1 MRCTKLVPGS
11 TQDRAM
17 RKLAIFSLLAFRA
30 ISGIDSYASSA
41 PAPERIQRGEELQVS
56 SAEVGR
62 YGGTLVV
69 GQRAEPK
76 TLNPVTATDGPSRE
90 VIGRMMADLVHINR
104 VTQQTEPAL
113 ASSWKLSTD
122 GRSFTVKLRQGVRF
136 SDGYPFSADDV
147 VFSFRVYLDEKVHS
161 PNRDL
166 LTIGGKPISAVK
178 IDDHTVRFD
187 MSQPYAAAER
197 IFDSVAIL
205 PQHLLLKSYEQGSFA
220 QALTLNTAPDTI
232 AGLGPFRLKQYL
244 PGQRLVL
251 ERNPFYWKADRD
263 GHRLPYLDEIAF
275 LFVGNE
281 DAQILRFQSGETSVI
296 SRFSPDNYPAMAR
309 EQQNRGYDL
318 VDLGPS
324 LEYNFLFFNL
334 NELPPD
340 KFQQISREQP
350 WFRDLRFRQAIS
362 LAIDRR
368 SIVKLAFGGRGVPIW
383 GNVTPGNKLWINREL
398 PHPERS
404 IPQAKDLLRSA
415 GFSWDEKGKLLDLER
430 KPVEFTIITSS
441 SNAQRVK
448 MATLIADD
456 LAQLGM
462 SVHVVPL
469 EFRAVMDRVF
479 QSNDYDACVLGL
491 GGGDADPN
499 GDMNVWMSNGSTHLW
514 NMHET
519 KPATPW
525 EAELD
530 ALLNRQLVTLEYKKR
545 KRIYDEAQALIANN
559 LPFIFLASPNVLVGA
574 TKQVA
579 NFRPAPLE
587 PYVLWN
593 ADELYLRQ
601 QGVATAK

>member
-1 MRCTKLVPGS
+1 
-11 TQDRAM
+11 M
-17 RKLAIFSLLAFRA
+17 RKFGAIPLLLSTV
-30 ISGIDSYASSA
+30 ILGIASHASSA
-41 PAPERIQRGEELQVS
+41 PGPEPTQRGEELAIS
-56 SAEVGR
+56 SADVGQ
-62 YGGTLVV
+62 YGGMLVV

-76 TLNPVTATDGPSRE
+76 TLNPLTATDAPSRE

-122 GRSFTVKLRQGVRF
+122 GRSFTVKLRRGVRF

-147 VFSFRVYLDEKVHS
+147 VFSFRLYLDEKIRS
-161 PNRDL
+161 SNRDL
-166 LTIGGKPISAVK
+166 LIIGGKPISAVK

-197 IFDSVAIL
+197 IFDNLAIL
-205 PQHLLLKSYEQGSFA
+205 PEHLLRKSYEQGSFA
-220 QALTLNTAPDTI
+220 QALTLNTAPDAI

-251 ERNPFYWKADRD
+251 ERNPYYWKADRN
-263 GHRLPYLDEIAF
+263 HRRLPYLDEIAF

-281 DAQILRFQSGETSVI
+281 DAQILRFQSGETNVI
-296 SRFSPDNYPAMAR
+296 SRFSPENYSALAR
-309 EQQNRGYDL
+309 EQQSRGYDL

-334 NELPPD
+334 NELPADQFPA
-340 KFQQISREQP
+340 ISRKQE
-350 WFRDLRFRQAIS
+350 WFRDVKFREAVS
-362 LAIDRR
+362 LAVDRQ
-368 SIVKLAFGGRGVPIW
+368 SIVKLVYNGRGTALW
-383 GNVTPGNKLWINREL
+383 GNVTPGNKLWINRDL

-404 IPQAKDLLRSA
+404 IPQAKELLKSA
-415 GFSWDEKGKLLDLER
+415 GFSWDQAGKLFDTLHN
-430 KPVEFTIITSS
+430 PVEFTIITSS

-479 QSNDYDACVLGL
+479 QSTDYEASVFAL

-514 NMHET
+514 NMHES
-519 KPATPW
+519 KPATAW
-525 EAELD
+525 EAQLD
-530 ALLNRQLVTLEYKKR
+530 ALLNQQLVTLNYKKR
-545 KRIYDEAQALIANN
+545 KQLYDEAQAIIAHN
-559 LPFIFLASPNVLVGA
+559 LPFIFLASPNVVVGA

-579 NFRPAPLE
+579 NFRPAALE

-593 ADELYLRQ
+593 VDELYLRQ
-601 QGVATAK
+601 EGVAQAK

>member
-1 MRCTKLVPGS
+1 
-11 TQDRAM
+11 M
-17 RKLAIFSLLAFRA
+17 RKFGAIPLLLSTV
-30 ISGIDSYASSA
+30 ILGIASHASSA
-41 PAPERIQRGEELQVS
+41 PGPEPTQRGEELAIS
-56 SAEVGR
+56 SADVGQ
-62 YGGTLVV
+62 YGGMLVV

-76 TLNPVTATDGPSRE
+76 TLNPLTATDAPSRE

-122 GRSFTVKLRQGVRF
+122 GRSFTVKLRRGVRF

-147 VFSFRVYLDEKVHS
+147 VFSFRLYLDEKIRS
-161 PNRDL
+161 SNRDL
-166 LTIGGKPISAVK
+166 LIIGGKPISAVK

-197 IFDSVAIL
+197 IFDNLAIL
-205 PQHLLLKSYEQGSFA
+205 PEHLLRKSYEQGSFA
-220 QALTLNTAPDTI
+220 QALTLNTAPDAI

-251 ERNPFYWKADRD
+251 ERNPYYWKADRN
-263 GHRLPYLDEIAF
+263 HRRLPYLDEIAF

-281 DAQILRFQSGETSVI
+281 DAQILRFQSGETNVI
-296 SRFSPDNYPAMAR
+296 SRFSPENYSALAR
-309 EQQNRGYDL
+309 EQQSRGYDL

-334 NELPPD
+334 NELPADQFPA
-340 KFQQISREQP
+340 ISRKQE
-350 WFRDLRFRQAIS
+350 WFRDVKFREAVS
-362 LAIDRR
+362 LAVDRQ
-368 SIVKLAFGGRGVPIW
+368 SIVKLVYNGRGTALW
-383 GNVTPGNKLWINREL
+383 GNVTPGNKLWINRDL

-404 IPQAKDLLRSA
+404 IPQAKELLKSA
-415 GFSWDEKGKLLDLER
+415 GFSWDQAGKLFDTLHN
-430 KPVEFTIITSS
+430 PVEFTIITSS

-479 QSNDYDACVLGL
+479 QSNDYEASVFAL

-514 NMHET
+514 NMHES
-519 KPATPW
+519 KPATAW
-525 EAELD
+525 EAQLD
-530 ALLNRQLVTLEYKKR
+530 ALLNQQLVTLNYKKR
-545 KRIYDEAQALIANN
+545 KQLYDEAQAIIAHN
-559 LPFIFLASPNVLVGA
+559 LPFIFLASPNVVVGA
-574 TKQVA
+574 TKQIA
-579 NFRPAPLE
+579 NFRPAALE

-593 ADELYLRQ
+593 VDELYLRQ
-601 QGVATAK
+601 EGVAQAK

>member
-1 MRCTKLVPGS
+1 
-11 TQDRAM
+11 M
-17 RKLAIFSLLAFRA
+17 RKFGAIPLLLSTV
-30 ISGIDSYASSA
+30 ILGIASHASSA
-41 PAPERIQRGEELQVS
+41 PGPEPTQRGEELAIS
-56 SAEVGR
+56 SADVGQ
-62 YGGTLVV
+62 YGGMLVV

-76 TLNPVTATDGPSRE
+76 TLNPLTATDAPSRE

-122 GRSFTVKLRQGVRF
+122 GRSFTVKLRRGVRF

-147 VFSFRVYLDEKVHS
+147 VFSFRLYLDEKIRS
-161 PNRDL
+161 SNRDL
-166 LTIGGKPISAVK
+166 LIIGGKPISAVK

-197 IFDSVAIL
+197 IFDNLAIL
-205 PQHLLLKSYEQGSFA
+205 PEHLLRKSYEQGSFA
-220 QALTLNTAPDTI
+220 QALTLNTAPDAI

-251 ERNPFYWKADRD
+251 ERNPYYWKADRN
-263 GHRLPYLDEIAF
+263 HRRLPYLDEIAF

-281 DAQILRFQSGETSVI
+281 DAQILRFQSGETNVI
-296 SRFSPDNYPAMAR
+296 SRFSPENYSALAR
-309 EQQNRGYDL
+309 EQQSRGYDL

-334 NELPPD
+334 NELPADQFPA
-340 KFQQISREQP
+340 ISRKQE
-350 WFRDLRFRQAIS
+350 WFRDVKFRQAVS
-362 LAIDRR
+362 LAVDRQ
-368 SIVKLAFGGRGVPIW
+368 SIVKLVYNGRGTALW
-383 GNVTPGNKLWINREL
+383 GNVTPGNKLWINRDL

-404 IPQAKDLLRSA
+404 IPQAKELLKSA
-415 GFSWDEKGKLLDLER
+415 GFSWDQAGKLFDTLHN
-430 KPVEFTIITSS
+430 PVEFTIITSS

-479 QSNDYDACVLGL
+479 QSNDYEASVFAL

-514 NMHET
+514 NMHES
-519 KPATPW
+519 KPATAW
-525 EAELD
+525 EAQLD
-530 ALLNRQLVTLEYKKR
+530 ALLNQQLVTLNYKKR
-545 KRIYDEAQALIANN
+545 KQLYDEAQAIIAHN
-559 LPFIFLASPNVLVGA
+559 LPFIFLASPNVVVGA
-574 TKQVA
+574 TKQIA
-579 NFRPAPLE
+579 NFRPAALE

-593 ADELYLRQ
+593 VDELYLRQ
-601 QGVATAK
+601 EGVAQAK

>member
-1 MRCTKLVPGS
+1 
-11 TQDRAM
+11 M
-17 RKLAIFSLLAFRA
+17 RKFGAIPLLLSTV
-30 ISGIDSYASSA
+30 ILGIASHASSA
-41 PAPERIQRGEELQVS
+41 PGPEPTQRGEELAIS
-56 SAEVGR
+56 SADVGQ
-62 YGGTLVV
+62 YGGMLVV

-76 TLNPVTATDGPSRE
+76 TLNPLTATDAPSRE

-122 GRSFTVKLRQGVRF
+122 GRSFTVKLRRGVRF

-147 VFSFRVYLDEKVHS
+147 VFSFRLYLDEKIRS
-161 PNRDL
+161 SNRDL
-166 LTIGGKPISAVK
+166 LIIGGKPISAVK

-197 IFDSVAIL
+197 IFDNLAIL
-205 PQHLLLKSYEQGSFA
+205 PEHLLRKSYEQGSFA
-220 QALTLNTAPDTI
+220 QALTLNTAPDAI

-251 ERNPFYWKADRD
+251 ERNPYYWKADRN
-263 GHRLPYLDEIAF
+263 HRRLPYLDEIAF

-281 DAQILRFQSGETSVI
+281 DAQILRFQSGETNVI
-296 SRFSPDNYPAMAR
+296 SRFSPENYSALAR
-309 EQQNRGYDL
+309 EQQSRGYDL

-334 NELPPD
+334 NELPADQFPA
-340 KFQQISREQP
+340 ISRKQE
-350 WFRDLRFRQAIS
+350 WFRDVKFRQAVS
-362 LAIDRR
+362 LAVDRQ
-368 SIVKLAFGGRGVPIW
+368 SIVKLVYNGRGTALW
-383 GNVTPGNKLWINREL
+383 GNVTPGNKLWINRDL

-404 IPQAKDLLRSA
+404 IPQAKELLKSA
-415 GFSWDEKGKLLDLER
+415 GFSWDQAGKLFDTLHN
-430 KPVEFTIITSS
+430 PVEFTIITSS

-479 QSNDYDACVLGL
+479 QSTDYEASVFAL

-514 NMHET
+514 NMHES
-519 KPATPW
+519 KPATAW
-525 EAELD
+525 EAQLD
-530 ALLNRQLVTLEYKKR
+530 ALLNQQLVTLNYKKR
-545 KRIYDEAQALIANN
+545 KQLYDEAQAIIAHN
-559 LPFIFLASPNVLVGA
+559 LPFIFLASPNVVVGA

-579 NFRPAPLE
+579 NFRPAALE

-593 ADELYLRQ
+593 VDELYLRQ
-601 QGVATAK
+601 EGVAQAK

>member
-1 MRCTKLVPGS
+1 VIL
-11 TQDRAM
+11 
-17 RKLAIFSLLAFRA
+17 
-30 ISGIDSYASSA
+30 GIASHASSA
-41 PAPERIQRGEELQVS
+41 PGPEPTQRGEELAIS
-56 SAEVGR
+56 SADVGQ
-62 YGGTLVV
+62 YGGMLVV

-76 TLNPVTATDGPSRE
+76 TLNPLTATDAPSRE

-122 GRSFTVKLRQGVRF
+122 GRSFTVKLRRGVRF

-147 VFSFRVYLDEKVHS
+147 VFSFRLYLDEKIRS
-161 PNRDL
+161 SNRDL
-166 LTIGGKPISAVK
+166 LIIGGKPISAVK

-197 IFDSVAIL
+197 IFDNLAIL
-205 PQHLLLKSYEQGSFA
+205 PEHLLRKSYEQGSFA
-220 QALTLNTAPDTI
+220 QALTLNTAPDAI

-251 ERNPFYWKADRD
+251 ERNPYYWKADRN
-263 GHRLPYLDEIAF
+263 HRRLPYLDEIAF

-281 DAQILRFQSGETSVI
+281 DAQILRFQSGETNVI
-296 SRFSPDNYPAMAR
+296 SRFSPENYSALAR
-309 EQQNRGYDL
+309 EQQSRGYDL

-334 NELPPD
+334 NELPADQFPA
-340 KFQQISREQP
+340 ISRKQE
-350 WFRDLRFRQAIS
+350 WFRDVKFREAVS
-362 LAIDRR
+362 LAVDRQ
-368 SIVKLAFGGRGVPIW
+368 SIVKLVYNGRGTALW
-383 GNVTPGNKLWINREL
+383 GNVTPGNKLWINRDL

-404 IPQAKDLLRSA
+404 IPQAKELLKSA
-415 GFSWDEKGKLLDLER
+415 GFSWDQAGKLFDTLHN
-430 KPVEFTIITSS
+430 PVEFTIITSS

-479 QSNDYDACVLGL
+479 QSNDYEASVFAL

-514 NMHET
+514 NMHES
-519 KPATPW
+519 KPATAW
-525 EAELD
+525 EAQLD
-530 ALLNRQLVTLEYKKR
+530 ALLNQQLVTLNYKKR
-545 KRIYDEAQALIANN
+545 KQLYDEAQAIIAHN
-559 LPFIFLASPNVLVGA
+559 LPFIFLASPNVVVGA

-579 NFRPAPLE
+579 NFRPAALE

-593 ADELYLRQ
+593 VDELYLRQ
-601 QGVATAK
+601 EGVAQAK